1 MKKEVERIMG
11 KEKQE
16 PTAEDYERLIALLEE
31 SNRIQEKHIQAL
43 EQQVQVLQDILALKG
58 IKV

>member
-16 PTAEDYERLIALLEE
+16 SIAEDYERLIALLEE